1 MLKLVNRFAR
11 PQTPVRRAGAR
22 PAVGAPSNRQPAG
35 EAVVRFRKV
44 IELEIRRGCDDGAVI
59 GGIDRFL
66 PNARADRGVAALID
80 AAPVLEQGYRA
91 LTPQARET
99 WLRAL

>member
-1 MLKLVNRFAR
+1 MLTLVNCFAR
-11 PQTPVRRAGAR
+11 PQTPVRRATAR
-22 PAVGAPSNRQPAG
+22 PKAGAPSGRQPAG

-66 PNARADRGVAALID
+66 PNARADRGVAGLID
-80 AAPVLEQGYRA
+80 AAPVLEQGYHA
-91 LTPQARET
+91 LTPQARQI
-99 WLRAL
+99 